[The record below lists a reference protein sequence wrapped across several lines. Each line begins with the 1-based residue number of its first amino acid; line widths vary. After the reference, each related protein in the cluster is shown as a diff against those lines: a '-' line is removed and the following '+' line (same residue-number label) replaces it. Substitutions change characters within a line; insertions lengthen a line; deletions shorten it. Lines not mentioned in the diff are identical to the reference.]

1 MKKSSQINL
10 RLDPP
15 TELELT
21 QVAVALGVS
30 KSALVRRLT
39 EAFLEEVKRT
49 GSVTLKPDWGTG
61 MTVADARTP
70 WGERKILSEEP
81 IAQVADDVSKYRV
94 TKKGADDEP

>member
-15 TELELT
+15 TEEQLT

-39 EAFLEEVKRT
+39 EAFLAEVKRT
-49 GSVTLKPDWGTG
+49 GSVKLKPEWVTG

-70 WGERKILSEEP
+70 WGERKSLEQEP
-81 IAQVADDVSKYRV
+81 LAKVAEDSPPYKV
-94 TKKGADDEP
+94 TPDPKPEK